1 MSNIKQD
8 IANRLLLIAI
18 VLALYLFTTVG
29 HAQTTLETA
38 FDSVFT
44 KAN

>member
-1 MSNIKQD
+1 M
-8 IANRLLLIAI
+8 ANRLRDITRILRNIAI
-18 VLALYLFTTVG
+18 VLALCLLTTVG